1 MPKLYFEYNSR
12 GEPKRLCLKCPRSLW
27 SVAQS
32 VPGASLSR
40 DKTVMRYPPDEL
52 NARRLIKIIPNLTV
66 DPEVQRWLDESL
78 ERAKYLAKLK
88 DMPDAKINAPQANRL
103 YPFQRVDVA
112 FMREVPF
119 VLNANQMGTG
129 KTVEAL
135 ALADEVRAEKVL
147 IVCSKSKMS
156 DWADEIGVWCSNKA
170 SVARGSIQQRKQ
182 IIAEFQRFLIINY
195 AMLRGSKYSELFK
208 IKWNL
213 VIFDEAHQLKGRKA
227 QQTQGAKRL
236 KAKRIVLLTG
246 TPMLNAPQEL
256 WSLLNLLYPK
266 RFTSYWQF
274 VERFCETEEN
284 PFAPT
289 PRIIDVKN
297 VKALQYIL
305 VPIMVRREKKQVM
318 SHLPDKIYKT
328 IRLEL
333 EGQQKKAYEQME
345 KEMVAMLQNGVEVKA
360 GTGLAQMIRLRQ
372 LCLSPAILGG
382 PDKSVKTEA
391 LLEILDEAI
400 ESGEKVVVFSWF
412 KDYVKLLSQV
422 LDKQKI
428 RHVVMHGDTSDVAR
442 DQAKRQ
448 FRDDPDTKVFLSTIK
463 TGGEG
468 LNLQNASVLVFTD
481 KSWVPGDNEQA
492 EDRIHREGQTKNPL
506 IISLVCKDTIEEDME
521 TVLQNKERIT
531 SEAMAIEK
539 VAEKLIERA

>member
-1 MPKLYFEYNSR
+1 
-12 GEPKRLCLKCPRSLW
+12 
-27 SVAQS
+27 
-32 VPGASLSR
+32 
-40 DKTVMRYPPDEL
+40 
-52 NARRLIKIIPNLTV
+52 
-66 DPEVQRWLDESL
+66 
-78 ERAKYLAKLK
+78 
-88 DMPDAKINAPQANRL
+88 
-103 YPFQRVDVA
+103 
-112 FMREVPF
+112 
-119 VLNANQMGTG
+119 
-129 KTVEAL
+129 
-135 ALADEVRAEKVL
+135 
-147 IVCSKSKMS
+147 
-156 DWADEIGVWCSNKA
+156 
-170 SVARGSIQQRKQ
+170 
-182 IIAEFQRFLIINY
+182 
-195 AMLRGSKYSELFK
+195 
-208 IKWNL
+208 
-213 VIFDEAHQLKGRKA
+213 
-227 QQTQGAKRL
+227 
-236 KAKRIVLLTG
+236 
-246 TPMLNAPQEL
+246 
-256 WSLLNLLYPK
+256 
-266 RFTSYWQF
+266 
-274 VERFCETEEN
+274 
-284 PFAPT
+284 
-289 PRIIDVKN
+289 
-297 VKALQYIL
+297 
-305 VPIMVRREKKQVM
+305 
-318 SHLPDKIYKT
+318 
-328 IRLEL
+328 
-333 EGQQKKAYEQME
+333 
-345 KEMVAMLQNGVEVKA
+345 
-360 GTGLAQMIRLRQ
+360 MIRLRQ
-372 LCLSPAILGG
+372 LCLSPVILGG